1 MTKGPVAALLRGI
14 NVGGRTLIPMTGLKE
29 ALSEAGLVDVRTY
42 LQSGNLIVPPSP
54 RAPEETA
61 ALIEGVVADRFGKQ
75 IRVITRTGEQM
86 ANILIRNPFVE
97 SGVEPKLQH
106 VVFLEK
112 TPPPSGV
119 AGLDPE
125 HSPSDRFEMSG
136 SEIYIEYP
144 TGSGRSKLDLAY
156 FEKVLG
162 VAGTA
167 RNWNTVAKLADLLTV

>member
-1 MTKGPVAALLRGI
+1 MTNGPVAALLRGV
-14 NVGGRTLIPMTGLKE
+14 NVGGHTLIPMTGLKE
-29 ALSEAGLVDVRTY
+29 ALSDAGLADVSSH

-54 RAPEETA
+54 RGSEATA
-61 ALIEGVVADRFGKQ
+61 ALIEDVIADRFGKQ
-75 IRVITRTGEQM
+75 VAVLIRTGDEM
-86 ANILIRNPFVE
+86 ADIVARNPFAE

-112 TPPPSGV
+112 APSASRI

-125 HSPSDRFEMSG
+125 RSPSDRFEVSG
-136 SEIYIEYP
+136 SEIFVEYP
-144 TGSGRSKLDLAY
+144 NGSGRSKLDLAY

-167 RNWNTVAKLADLLTV
+167 RNWNTVAKLADLLTL